1 MTPTELVTAGQIAE
15 WTHLDRSTVYRL
27 IETGDLPVVR
37 IGRSVRVR
45 LADYEAW
52 VSDHLAVAS

>member
-45 LADYEAW
+45 VCDYEAW